1 MADAHSLTPRPEA
14 DTRRS
19 CVPCVQSQG
28 PEGRV
33 EGTGQA
39 MRRVA
44 TFKEGALKEVELECQ
59 GGEGM
64 DKEGF
69 RSENLGAIPGL

>member
-1 MADAHSLTPRPEA
+1 
-14 DTRRS
+14 
-19 CVPCVQSQG
+19 
-28 PEGRV
+28 
-33 EGTGQA
+33 